1 MLRELKIVEKELED
15 LSLELKELEQI
26 ENELQQTDTY
36 LASLQENIEGK
47 SGNLKLRID
56 ESEEIL
62 QKLKQEK
69 KKVKEEV
76 IKMRK
81 NSLGNDTNGKIQA
94 LHEILQE
101 KNYEN
106 QSFMEEQE
114 SLNDVEDALKRAKE
128 FSNSHFER
136 KKRITFK

>member
-1 MLRELKIVEKELED
+1 MLRELKIVEKELEE

-106 QSFMEEQE
+106 QSFMKEQE

-128 FSNSHFER
+128 FSNSQFER

>member
-1 MLRELKIVEKELED
+1 
-15 LSLELKELEQI
+15 
-26 ENELQQTDTY
+26 
-36 LASLQENIEGK
+36 
-47 SGNLKLRID
+47 
-56 ESEEIL
+56 
-62 QKLKQEK
+62 
-69 KKVKEEV
+69 
-76 IKMRK
+76 MRK

-106 QSFMEEQE
+106 QSFMKEQE

-128 FSNSHFER
+128 FSNSQFER